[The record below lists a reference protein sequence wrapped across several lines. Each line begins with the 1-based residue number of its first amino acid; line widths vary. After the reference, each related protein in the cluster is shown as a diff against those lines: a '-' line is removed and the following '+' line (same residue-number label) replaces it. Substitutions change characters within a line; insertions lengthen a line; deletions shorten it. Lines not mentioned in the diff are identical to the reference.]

1 MDIVRRFDPGAEVN
15 VISDNKVQ
23 VRVSKEAVPRIIGK
37 GGSTVSELEE
47 MLGIKIDVEAKTP
60 ALGREIEFDI
70 SESGSSINIIFDD
83 EAIGHTVD
91 MYVENEYLMSSQ
103 VGKKAR
109 VKIDKRSESGKK
121 ILNAISAGEKEIK
134 IFISSRH

>member
-1 MDIVRRFDPGAEVN
+1 
-15 VISDNKVQ
+15 
-23 VRVSKEAVPRIIGK
+23 
-37 GGSTVSELEE
+37 
-47 MLGIKIDVEAKTP
+47 
-60 ALGREIEFDI
+60 
-70 SESGSSINIIFDD
+70 
-83 EAIGHTVD
+83 